1 MKTINNHGS
10 PIAYF
15 CMEYAIDDDSN
26 AYAGGLGILAMDYLL
41 EAADQ
46 GVPIVAIGLRYSHDP
61 SELVSKDFS
70 VLKDE
75 KSEIFIIE
83 IPVGDEIVKA
93 KVWHRRFKDSVDLML
108 LDTHTSENL
117 QNDLN
122 ITSYLYDSDFYTRI
136 KQQIILGIGGVRL
149 LNTLNIKPRV
159 YHLNEGH
166 TAFAGLAIIAEKK
179 AKNKNEKIKV
189 VATKHTIFHDAG
201 MFIKKEDFHKYVAPY
216 CKIMG
221 IDSNEIYKKGEF
233 ELDSDT
239 FSTTRF
245 LMNTSDIQN
254 GVSVLHTVYEKK
266 VHPHS
271 KLIPVTNG
279 VYKKRWQAREWKGNP
294 IDLSNKDFW
303 DTKNILRAKL
313 VSFVKEKTDESLD
326 PQVCTIVWSR
336 RFAEYKR
343 PFLLFSDLERL
354 KNIVSNKDRP
364 MQFIISGKAHLADAP
379 EQEIIKKVKEIS
391 QSADFKGKVVY
402 VPNYSLNV
410 ARSLVQGADVWLNT
424 PIRGKEACGTSGIK
438 ASFNGALQCSVS
450 DGWVDEVSWENKGW
464 MLSEDNTKED
474 MYSYLENDIPDLFYN
489 RSSEDIPAKWIANM
503 KSTIDIV
510 EFGYTTARM
519 LRDYL
524 DKIY

>member
-1 MKTINNHGS
+1 MKTINNHDS
-10 PIAYF
+10 PIAFF

-46 GVPIVAIGLRYSHDP
+46 GVPIVAIGLRYSHDV
-61 SELVSKDFS
+61 SELVSKEFN
-70 VLKDE
+70 VLKNDNDE
-75 KSEIFIIE
+75 TLIIE
-83 IPVGDEIVKA
+83 IPVRNEIVKA

-108 LDTHTSENL
+108 LDTHTSENP

-122 ITSYLYDSDFYTRI
+122 ITSHLYDADFYTRI
-136 KQQIILGIGGVRL
+136 KQQMILGIGGVRL
-149 LNTLNIKPRV
+149 LNILGIKPRV

-166 TAFAGLAIIAEKK
+166 TAFAGLAIIAE
-179 AKNKNEKIKV
+179 NKGEKIKMA
-189 VATKHTIFHDAG
+189 ATKHTIFHDAG
-201 MFIKKEDFHKYVAPY
+201 MFMKKVDFENYVAPY

-221 IDSNEIYKKGEF
+221 TNSNEIYKKGEF
-233 ELDSDT
+233 EFDSDT

-245 LMNTSDIQN
+245 LMNVSDAQN
-254 GVSVLHTVYEKK
+254 GVSALHVVYEKK

-271 KLIPVTNG
+271 RLVPVTNG
-279 VYKKRWQAREWKGNP
+279 VYKKRWQAREWKENTA
-294 IDLSNKDFW
+294 DLSNKDFW
-303 DTKNILRAKL
+303 HIKNILRTKL
-313 VSFVKEKTDESLD
+313 ISFVKDKTGESLD
-326 PQVCTIVWSR
+326 PQACTVVWSR

-354 KNIVSNKDRP
+354 KRIVLNIDKP

-379 EQEIIKKVKEIS
+379 EQEIIRKVKEIS
-391 QSADFKGKVVY
+391 QSRDFKGKVVY

-410 ARSLVQGADVWLNT
+410 ARYLVQGADVWLNT

-438 ASFNGALQCSVS
+438 ASFNGVLQCSIS
-450 DGWVDEVSWENKGW
+450 DGWVDEVVWENKGW
-464 MLSEDNTKED
+464 ILSEDDTRED
-474 MYSYLENDIPDLFYN
+474 MYKHLEKDIPNLFYD
-489 RSSEDIPAKWIANM
+489 RSPEDIPARWIANM

-510 EFGYTTARM
+510 ESGYTTARM

-524 DKIY
+524 EKIY